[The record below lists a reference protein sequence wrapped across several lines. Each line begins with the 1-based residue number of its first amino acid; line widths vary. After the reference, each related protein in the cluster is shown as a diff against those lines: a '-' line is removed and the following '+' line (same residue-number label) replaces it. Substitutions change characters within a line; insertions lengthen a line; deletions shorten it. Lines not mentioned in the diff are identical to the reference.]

1 LARAL
6 TDFKVSPGLARAG
19 AALAAAV
26 LALSACSRDQGSNQQ
41 PEPGDRPAA
50 RVAGETIWVSDV
62 RRQAVAQGAIG
73 EGEPLDVSSDLF
85 ARTVNEVIDQKL
97 LAREAVRLKLDRE
110 PAARRRLLAAR
121 ERVLGDM
128 LIEGVVDRA
137 VNENAIRALYQE
149 QQRLSQTSEEL
160 RARQIV
166 LPSQVDAE
174 AVRKLLDTGAS
185 FEALALQRST
195 DQATRFNGGDLG
207 YFTLD
212 AMPEAYQAALAQAQ
226 PSQVVGPFATDAGWA
241 LVKVEDRRPEQ
252 PITLE
257 EARPQIMRFL
267 TYDEIRTLLTRLR
280 GQTQVETLLGRPA
293 EGPGAPREPA
303 SAPPA
308 GSVPAAPA
316 APAAG
321 SNSTAP
327 AQPAAP
333 SPPPAPTRS

>member
-1 LARAL
+1 
-6 TDFKVSPGLARAG
+6 
-19 AALAAAV
+19 
-26 LALSACSRDQGSNQQ
+26 
-41 PEPGDRPAA
+41 
-50 RVAGETIWVSDV
+50 
-62 RRQAVAQGAIG
+62 
-73 EGEPLDVSSDLF
+73 
-85 ARTVNEVIDQKL
+85 VIDQKL
-97 LAREAVRLKLDRE
+97 LAREAERLKLDGD
-110 PAARRRLLAAR
+110 PIARRRLLAAQ

-149 QQRLSQTSEEL
+149 QQRLSQQSEEL
-160 RARQIV
+160 RARQI
-166 LPSQVDAE
+166 LLATEADAE

-212 AMPEAYQAALAQAQ
+212 AMPEAYQTALGMAQATQ
-226 PSQVVGPFATDAGWA
+226 IVGPFATEAGWA
-241 LVKVEDRRPEQ
+241 IVRVEDRRPEQ

-280 GQTQVETLLGRPA
+280 GQTKVETLLGRPP
-293 EGPGAPREPA
+293 EGPGAPREPD

-308 GSVPAAPA
+308 GS
-316 APAAG
+316 
-321 SNSTAP
+321 NTTAP
-327 AQPAAP
+327 AQPAPTPAP
-333 SPPPAPTRS
+333 AAPPPAAPTKS

>member
-1 LARAL
+1 MLAAVL
-6 TDFKVSPGLARAG
+6 L
-19 AALAAAV
+19 ALAA
-26 LALSACSRDQGSNQQ
+26 CGRDQASNQR

-73 EGEPLDVSSDLF
+73 EGEPLDPTSDLF
-85 ARTVNEVIDQKL
+85 ARTLNEVVDQKL
-97 LAREAVRLKLDRE
+97 LAREAQRLKLDRE

-149 QQRLSQTSEEL
+149 QQKLSQQSEEL
-160 RARQIV
+160 KARQIV
-166 LPSQVDAE
+166 LATQAEAE

-212 AMPEAYQAALAQAQ
+212 AMSEPYQTALGAAQ
-226 PSQVVGPFATDAGWA
+226 PNQTVGPFAIESGWA
-241 LVKVEDRRPEQ
+241 LVRVEDRRPEQ

-267 TYDEIRTLLTRLR
+267 TYDEIRNLLTRLR
-280 GQTQVETLLGRPA
+280 NQSRVETLLGRPA
-293 EGPGAPREPA
+293 EGPGAPREPD

-308 GSVPAAPA
+308 KAPA
-316 APAAG
+316 PAPPKA
-321 SNSTAP
+321 
-327 AQPAAP
+327 
-333 SPPPAPTRS
+333 PPAPNPAAKS